1 MSSLTGII
9 RLPREL
15 RDEIY
20 AYVFDDREVP
30 PDNPS
35 AAGYRISEGTLRF
48 QDSLSQPQLK
58 KLSLARTNRQLR
70 EEVIDYL
77 SSLQKSRGE
86 RAAEL
91 DIIFEDYVSWPTWI
105 YFPPEATR
113 EAPFDLSV
121 RICVFSVYTF
131 TRYDSVA
138 NHDGWNLG
146 DMSAPFL
153 DLLLLLKRLVR
164 YGPSFRR
171 PSHLTDSDVSQTSG
185 LTGNAGLFRMRTLSV
200 SVTFD
205 NGTSNRGNASN
216 IIKCLKRFAR
226 CGLARRIIDRLQLH
240 MKFYSYDGEAREL
253 SFSWVVRQEADE
265 EYMLSC
271 VRRGFCHN
279 TSETLASGPLYNGE
293 AVKIQIEDWCCG

>member
-1 MSSLTGII
+1 MSSLTGLL

-20 AYVFDDREVP
+20 VYVFDDREVP

-35 AAGYRISEGTLRF
+35 ASGYPISEGTLRF
-48 QDSLSQPQLK
+48 QDSVSQRQLK
-58 KLSLARTNRQLR
+58 KLSLAMTNRQLR

-77 SSLQKSRGE
+77 SPLRKSKGE

-91 DIIFEDYVSWPTWI
+91 DIMFEDYVSWPTWI

-121 RICVFSVYTF
+121 RVRVFSVYTF

-153 DLLLLLKRLVR
+153 DLLLILKRLVR
-164 YGPSFRR
+164 YGPSFRQ
-171 PSHLTDSDVSQTSG
+171 PSHLTWV
-185 LTGNAGLFRMRTLSV
+185 ASV
-200 SVTFD
+200 KQVF
-205 NGTSNRGNASN
+205 
-216 IIKCLKRFAR
+216 
-226 CGLARRIIDRLQLH
+226 
-240 MKFYSYDGEAREL
+240 
-253 SFSWVVRQEADE
+253 
-265 EYMLSC
+265 
-271 VRRGFCHN
+271 
-279 TSETLASGPLYNGE
+279 
-293 AVKIQIEDWCCG
+293 